1 MISLVVPTRNE
12 RDNIEPM
19 VRRTAAALAATGE
32 RFELLIVDDASQ
44 DGTRQEIRRLQAS
57 GLGWRQL
64 GGARSASGRTL
75 PGIEARTPSDQRERP
90 GQIVASHWLRL
101 IERDHDC
108 DLSTAVLAGWRAAR
122 GDVLGC
128 MDADL
133 QHPPEM
139 LTELLLTLHERHA
152 DLVLASRYTAGGAL
166 GGWARTRRLCSRAA
180 TGLASLML
188 PGTLAG
194 ITDPMSG
201 FFLVRRHAA
210 ALDALRPRGYKILL
224 ELLARARPHVVA
236 EVPFRFGERTAGSSK
251 AGWRPTWCFLRQV
264 ASLAAATG
272 EVRRMI
278 SFGAVGLTGVAV
290 NYLAFWLLHH
300 LTSSTALAAAAASA
314 IAIGNNFLGD
324 EFYTFRDASSAAPSV
339 RDRLRRLAHF
349 YTLSL
354 VGLGINTAS
363 VTLLAELLP
372 WPAALAVGIA
382 LASAWNYFSNAAV
395 TWRRPPRAVRARAA

>member
-1 MISLVVPTRNE
+1 MVSLVVPTRNE
-12 RDNIEPM
+12 RANIEPM

-44 DGTRQEIRRLQAS
+44 DGTRQEIRRLQVAAAWRSPERQRADPAGNRSPHSKRPTGATRANSGEPPS
-57 GLGWRQL
+57 GLG
-64 GGARSASGRTL
+64 
-75 PGIEARTPSDQRERP
+75 
-90 GQIVASHWLRL
+90 WLRL

-108 DLSTAVLAGWRAAR
+108 DLSTAVLTGWRAAR

-133 QHPPEM
+133 QHPPEL

-166 GGWARTRRLCSRAA
+166 GAWGKARRLGSRAA

-224 ELLARARPHVVA
+224 ELLARAGPQVVA
-236 EVPFRFGERTAGSSK
+236 EVPFRFGQRTAGSSK

>member
-1 MISLVVPTRNE
+1 MVSLVVPTRNE
-12 RDNIEPM
+12 RANIEPM
-19 VRRTAAALAATGE
+19 VHRSAAALAATGE
-32 RFELLIVDDASQ
+32 PFELLIVDDSSQ

-57 GLGWRQL
+57 GL
-64 GGARSASGRTL
+64 A
-75 PGIEARTPSDQRERP
+75 
-90 GQIVASHWLRL
+90 WLRL

-108 DLSTAVLAGWRAAR
+108 DLSTAVLTGWRAAR

-133 QHPPEM
+133 QHPPEL
-139 LTELLLTLHERHA
+139 LTEMLRNLYERHA
-152 DLVLASRYTAGGAL
+152 DLVLASRYAAGGAL
-166 GGWARTRRLCSRAA
+166 GAWGKTRRFCSRAA
-180 TGLASLML
+180 TWLASLML

-201 FFLVRRHAA
+201 FFLVRRRAA
-210 ALDALRPRGYKILL
+210 SLEGLRPQGYKILL
-224 ELLARARPHVVA
+224 ELLARARPQVVA

-251 AGWRPTWCFLRQV
+251 AGWRVTCCFLRQV

-278 SFGAVGLTGVAV
+278 CFGAVGLTGVVV
-290 NYLAFWLLHH
+290 NYLAFWILHH
-300 LTSSTALAAAAASA
+300 LTPSTALAAAAASA
-314 IAIGNNFLGD
+314 IAIGNNFVGD
-324 EFYTFRDASSAAPSV
+324 EFYTFRDASAAAPRP
-339 RDRLRRLAHF
+339 RDRLNRLARF

-372 WPAALAVGIA
+372 WPAALAVGIV
-382 LASAWNYFSNAAV
+382 LASTWNYFSNATV
-395 TWRRPPRAVRARAA
+395 TWRRPPPAVRARAA